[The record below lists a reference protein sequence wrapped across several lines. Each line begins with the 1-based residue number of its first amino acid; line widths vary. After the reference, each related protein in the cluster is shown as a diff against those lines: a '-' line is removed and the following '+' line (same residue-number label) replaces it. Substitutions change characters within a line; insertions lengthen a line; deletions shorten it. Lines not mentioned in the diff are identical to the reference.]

1 MNKLIKKLDKL
12 NNYISDRYLKLQI
25 SFIFWNV
32 NDNIFLIPTIEVSV
46 CGKYFELNIHI
57 LSLTLYFCLSLEN
70 YNDES

>member
-12 NNYISDRYLKLQI
+12 NDYISDRYLKLQI
-25 SFIFWNV
+25 GLTFWSV
-32 NDNIFLIPTIEVSV
+32 NDNIFLIPTIEVAV

-57 LSLTLYFCLSLEN
+57 LSLNLYFCLSLEN